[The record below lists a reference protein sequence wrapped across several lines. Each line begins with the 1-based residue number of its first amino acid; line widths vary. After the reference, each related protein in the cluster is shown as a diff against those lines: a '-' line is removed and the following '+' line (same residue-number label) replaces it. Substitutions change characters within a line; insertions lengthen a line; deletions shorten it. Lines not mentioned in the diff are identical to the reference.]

1 MYANVPL
8 RGVFL
13 CFIEGKASPTKK
25 ACALNY
31 IKEET
36 HMPSNY
42 TPNYRLNQWARPDK
56 VLMEDFNAD
65 NAKIDGAIKAQADGL
80 AAEVSARTALAA
92 LTAKKGNCRIETR
105 SYTGTGKTGDG
116 VSVSISFSAKPV
128 IFFVIGPRCLLAADC
143 ASGYNTFI
151 GYISNGIYG
160 SSFNGGGVGIT
171 WSGNTAVLSVP
182 EGYTDLNYA
191 NYSYK
196 VIAFLA
202 ADA

>member
-1 MYANVPL
+1 M
-8 RGVFL
+8 
-13 CFIEGKASPTKK
+13 S
-25 ACALNY
+25 
-31 IKEET
+31 
-36 HMPSNY
+36 SNY

-160 SSFNGGGVGIT
+160 SSFNGGGVEIT
-171 WSGNTAVLSVP
+171 WSRNTAVLSVP

>member
-1 MYANVPL
+1 
-8 RGVFL
+8 
-13 CFIEGKASPTKK
+13 
-25 ACALNY
+25 
-31 IKEET
+31 
-36 HMPSNY
+36 MPSNY

-92 LTAKKGNCRIETR
+92 QMAKKGNCRIELR

-128 IFFVIGPRCLLAADC
+128 IFFVIGPRCLLVADC

-160 SSFNGGGVGIT
+160 SSFNGGGVEIT
-171 WSGNTAVLSVP
+171 WSGNTAALTIP
-182 EGYTDLNYA
+182 ENLPDLNVNHYT
-191 NYSYK
+191 YK
-196 VIAFLA
+196 VIAFFAL
-202 ADA
+202 DA